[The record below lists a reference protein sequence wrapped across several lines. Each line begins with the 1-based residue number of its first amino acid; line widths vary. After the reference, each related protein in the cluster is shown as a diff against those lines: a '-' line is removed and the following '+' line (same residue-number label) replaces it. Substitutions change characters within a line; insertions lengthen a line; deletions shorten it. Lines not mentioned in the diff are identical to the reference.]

1 MKYMHLIPQISF
13 LIIMLF
19 GCSAGQQELFKN
31 ANGDDIITY
40 QRKYDAPSN
49 TYYYLTRVKHQ
60 DKNGK
65 MLQLQMA
72 LSTKPNGETV
82 PEFSNKIGTPLLAM
96 NASMGIRGLG
106 PDRRQVSGR
115 QIIDG
120 VIAQDFTSRNYTLG
134 IKDTNELVVYPPE
147 MTAQD
152 ILDDG
157 TNNALTCFV
166 PLIVD
171 YKPVGEEVLQVV
183 GNNVQKHP
191 RQVIAQLDNLDL
203 LILSCGGRGFDGEGM
218 TAEDMIRILLENKV
232 KFAVNLDGGGSVST
246 VIRGELIT
254 KKIDNQ
260 GTEDRPRSNL
270 LYNKE

>member
-1 MKYMHLIPQISF
+1 
-13 LIIMLF
+13 
-19 GCSAGQQELFKN
+19 
-31 ANGDDIITY
+31 
-40 QRKYDAPSN
+40 
-49 TYYYLTRVKHQ
+49 
-60 DKNGK
+60 

-260 GTEDRPRSNL
+260 GTEDRPRSNF
-270 LYNKE
+270 LYIKE

>member
-1 MKYMHLIPQISF
+1 MVFVSLHNK
-13 LIIMLF
+13 
-19 GCSAGQQELFKN
+19 K
-31 ANGDDIITY
+31 
-40 QRKYDAPSN
+40 
-49 TYYYLTRVKHQ
+49 
-60 DKNGK
+60 
-65 MLQLQMA
+65 
-72 LSTKPNGETV
+72 KPV
-82 PEFSNKIGTPLLAM
+82 RA
-96 NASMGIRGLG
+96 
-106 PDRRQVSGR
+106 
-115 QIIDG
+115 
-120 VIAQDFTSRNYTLG
+120 
-134 IKDTNELVVYPPE
+134 
-147 MTAQD
+147 
-152 ILDDG
+152 
-157 TNNALTCFV
+157 CFV

-260 GTEDRPRSNL
+260 GTEDRPRSNF
-270 LYNKE
+270 LYIKE